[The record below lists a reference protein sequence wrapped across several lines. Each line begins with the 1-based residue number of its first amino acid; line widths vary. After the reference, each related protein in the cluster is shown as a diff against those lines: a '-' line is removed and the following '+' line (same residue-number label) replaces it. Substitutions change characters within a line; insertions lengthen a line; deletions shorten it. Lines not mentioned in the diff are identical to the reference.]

1 MDTQDRQEKQD
12 ETLRHRKRTR
22 SMIGSAPKG
31 IQNLHQVSQ
40 RWCYCL
46 SFVDF
51 FFPLVSIL
59 VALHGP
65 FRVFPTPWSSLRGLV
80 SYPFTDTLAPFVEIF
95 SPFRPLVETS

>member
-1 MDTQDRQEKQD
+1 MDTQDRQDKQD

-65 FRVFPTPWSSLRGLV
+65 LSS
-80 SYPFTDTLAPFVEIF
+80 F
-95 SPFRPLVETS
+95 SNPLEFLTRISLLPP